1 MKLFANT
8 AVAALIASAALATPQ
23 SAAEINAAQ
32 VANLM
37 AINKAASD
45 ARATAGATAGANNR
59 VTVSSANTAKGGA
72 GGSAI
77 SAAQGGAGGRATSDQ
92 SQAQRQGQTA
102 TGGYANAQQ
111 TQGSVTG
118 SQAARTG
125 DVIVDASQHEENPT
139 NAAYAPGVAAGSNY
153 TCDRF
158 FGISFGGNG
167 ETRSISGGIGVPYEA
182 ETCGIAYTVEILAT
196 IDAGKCA
203 INATAATMPRAVD
216 AGVVFNAQTCQLEV
230 SRD

>member
-45 ARATAGATAGANNR
+45 ARATAGANAGANNR

-72 GGSAI
+72 GGAGGSGGSAI
-77 SAAQGGAGGRATSDQ
+77 SAAQGGTGGRATSDQ
-92 SQAQRQGQTA
+92 SQAQRQAQRQGQTA
-102 TGGYANAQQ
+102 TGGYANSQQ

-125 DVIVDASQHEENPT
+125 DVAVSIDQSNRSRIPVATALAPDLIINGGERCYWTFSIVGAAQSATGGGSAGAGLFPT
-139 NAAYAPGVAAGSNY
+139 RLPTCMRFEVADRYAAGY
-153 TCDRF
+153 CDDPQSDACRVVRE
-158 FGISFGGNG
+158 I
-167 ETRSISGGIGVPYEA
+167 ETS
-182 ETCGIAYTVEILAT
+182 L
-196 IDAGKCA
+196 K
-203 INATAATMPRAVD
+203 
-216 AGVVFNAQTCQLEV
+216 
-230 SRD
+230 

>member
-8 AVAALIASAALATPQ
+8 AVAALIARAALATPQ

-45 ARATAGATAGANNR
+45 ARATAGAAAGATAGANNR

-72 GGSAI
+72 GGSGGSAI
-77 SAAQGGAGGRATSDQ
+77 SAAQGGTGGRATSDQ
-92 SQAQRQGQTA
+92 SQAQRQAQRQGQTA

-125 DVIVDASQHEENPT
+125 DVAVSIDQSNRSRIPVATALAPDLIINGGERCYWTFSIVGAAQSATGGGSAGAGLFPT
-139 NAAYAPGVAAGSNY
+139 RLPTCMRFVVADRYAAGY
-153 TCDRF
+153 CDDPQ
-158 FGISFGGNG
+158 S
-167 ETRSISGGIGVPYEA
+167 
-182 ETCGIAYTVEILAT
+182 
-196 IDAGKCA
+196 D
-203 INATAATMPRAVD
+203 
-216 AGVVFNAQTCQLEV
+216 
-230 SRD
+230 

>member
-45 ARATAGATAGANNR
+45 ARATAGAAAGATAGANNR

-72 GGSAI
+72 GGSGGSAI
-77 SAAQGGAGGRATSDQ
+77 SAAQGGTGGRATSDQ
-92 SQAQRQGQTA
+92 SQAQRQAQRQGQTA

-125 DVIVDASQHEENPT
+125 DVAVSIDQSNRSRIPVATALAPDLIINGGERCYWTFSIVGAAQSATGGGSAGAGLFPT
-139 NAAYAPGVAAGSNY
+139 RLPTCMRLEVADRYAAGY
-153 TCDRF
+153 CDDPQSDAYRVVRE
-158 FGISFGGNG
+158 I
-167 ETRSISGGIGVPYEA
+167 ETS
-182 ETCGIAYTVEILAT
+182 L
-196 IDAGKCA
+196 K
-203 INATAATMPRAVD
+203 
-216 AGVVFNAQTCQLEV
+216 
-230 SRD
+230 